1 VAHDLRN
8 TPGCRCSAHL
18 FIPGWTWTGLATAA
32 PELGNS
38 AVSKMLPGM
47 WTPELT
53 IEYMAGKIFHE
64 RVFYAVC
71 PDGEVSSVRVYSSR
85 T

>member
-1 VAHDLRN
+1 
-8 TPGCRCSAHL
+8 
-18 FIPGWTWTGLATAA
+18 
-32 PELGNS
+32 
-38 AVSKMLPGM
+38 MLPGM

>member
-32 PELGNS
+32 QELGNS